1 MSFPAPFLIRPTQKI
16 INPIEGGT
24 TTAYTVTVAGAKAT
38 TGIVN
43 VAQTPPSGLPPAN
56 KWLVVGVAIYYG
68 STAFPAA
75 WTVKLGGVAAVA
87 AAAVFAKQTEGS
99 GAKYAAGFFLFDAAT
114 IPANATLEIA
124 GSMPAAQPDRGA
136 TTMGSLNVP
145 VPVDEDPAHGRLGF
159 NCCATYENATSL
171 SNTPF
176 GWTATANIGTQYN
189 LRCGYAK
196 LTSAAQNIVW
206 KVANNSYTCPTAPAT
221 IVIR

>member
-1 MSFPAPFLIRPTQKI
+1 
-16 INPIEGGT
+16 
-24 TTAYTVTVAGAKAT
+24 
-38 TGIVN
+38 
-43 VAQTPPSGLPPAN
+43 
-56 KWLVVGVAIYYG
+56 
-68 STAFPAA
+68 
-75 WTVKLGGVAAVA
+75 
-87 AAAVFAKQTEGS
+87 
-99 GAKYAAGFFLFDAAT
+99 
-114 IPANATLEIA
+114 
-124 GSMPAAQPDRGA
+124 
-136 TTMGSLNVP
+136 MGSLNVP